1 MAAATWR
8 CCRDGDGVGNVG
20 GGNEALW
27 SHRRRRQ
34 RRSRRQQGAVIVTV
48 AEMVKVATATA
59 CRGATERY
67 EAVPAVVVATVVV
80 VTVTMEC

>member
-1 MAAATWR
+1 
-8 CCRDGDGVGNVG
+8 
-20 GGNEALW
+20 
-27 SHRRRRQ
+27 
-34 RRSRRQQGAVIVTV
+34 
-48 AEMVKVATATA
+48 MVKVATATA